1 MTSTKSVVDFHC
13 NAFVEFCI
21 QANDE
26 EKRWLNKVFG
36 NKRAKTRCEF
46 VYEKKSDTVSF
57 RMCQGDRR
65 LKVFRNGFVLGDID
79 GRTFR
84 IIGRYLWTKR
94 DDLSVLRLTREV
106 LVSIYSHLKD
116 PDDMWA
122 FMRVNRMFYSAGCFY
137 SGYAEKITRLLVYGD
152 PFWYIFDQRKRFFTL
167 CFVSDRRDI
176 EYLIGKAIKRDI
188 AEDIIDYCF
197 KLCGLDY
204 SLQAYTY
211 VLSSGEVRINYMLNR
226 GNLLGGKVSRF
237 GAIRY
242 AIKKALL

>member
-1 MTSTKSVVDFHC
+1 MTTSKGVVNFYF

-46 VYEKKSDTVSF
+46 VYEKKLDAVSF
-57 RMCQGDRR
+57 RMCHGDRR
-65 LKVFRNGFVLGDID
+65 LKVFRNGFALGDID
-79 GRTFR
+79 GRTK
-84 IIGRYLWTKR
+84 IIERYFWTKR
-94 DDLSVLRLTREV
+94 DDLSASRLTREV

-116 PDDMWA
+116 PDDMCA
-122 FMRVNRMFYSAGCFY
+122 FMRVNRTFYSAGCFY
-137 SGYAEKITRLLVYGD
+137 SGYAEKIERLRVYGD
-152 PFWYIFDQRKRFFTL
+152 PFWNIVDQRKRFFAL
-167 CFVSDRRDI
+167 CFVSNRWDI
-176 EYLIGKAIKRDI
+176 EYLIGKAIKKDV

-197 KLCGLDY
+197 RLCGLDF

-211 VLSSGEVRINYMLNR
+211 VDVSGEVRINCMLNR
-226 GNLLGGKVSRF
+226 GNLLGGKGSRF
-237 GAIRY
+237 GDIRY